1 MIIYTKIIM
10 RSSTFNVRLMSGG
23 PTFWLKCAER
33 SQLLYSPAEG
43 FRCRDVP
50 GATSGSRPRKW
61 S

>member
-1 MIIYTKIIM
+1 MIIYPMVIM
-10 RSSTFNVRLMSGG
+10 RSSTFNVRLVSGG
-23 PTFWLKCAER
+23 NTFWLKYAER
-33 SQLLYSPAEG
+33 SQLLCSPAEG